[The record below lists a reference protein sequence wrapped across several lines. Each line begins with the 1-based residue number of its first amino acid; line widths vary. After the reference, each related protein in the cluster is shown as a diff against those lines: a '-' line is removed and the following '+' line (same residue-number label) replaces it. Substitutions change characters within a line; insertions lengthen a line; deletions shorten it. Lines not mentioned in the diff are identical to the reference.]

1 VSEQIERR
9 GQLGTAVGRL
19 RRMLEIRAVEE
30 AIQVLF
36 NEGHVRGSTH
46 LSIGQEAVSVG
57 IASATRPTDL
67 FSCTYRGHGAA
78 LALGVTPVEVLGEIC
93 GRTIGCAGGVG
104 GSMHLVGA
112 DVGLF
117 PTSAIVGGGIPIA
130 VGAALA
136 AQHRGTDTIAVSVC
150 GDGATNIG
158 AFHES
163 LNLAAIWALPV
174 VFVIENNLYGEYTRI
189 ELSTPVLDLATRAAA
204 YAMPAHIVD
213 GQDVDAVAA
222 AMAGAAEHARAGGGP
237 TLLEVKT
244 YRYSGHSKSDPG
256 TYRPPGELD
265 EWRQRDPID
274 LLSARLVES
283 NGATSGEVDDL
294 RTAVAADVKQAVAE
308 ALASVVPAQLALFAH
323 VFG

>member
-9 GQLGTAVGRL
+9 EQLATAMGRL

-57 IASATRPTDL
+57 IASATRPTDS

-78 LALGVTPVEVLGEIC
+78 LALGVTPLEVLGEIC

-136 AQHRGTDTIAVSVC
+136 AQHQGTDSIAVSVC

-189 ELSTPVLDLATRAAA
+189 ELSTPVLDLATRAAS

-222 AMAGAAEHARAGGGP
+222 AMSGAAQHARSGGGP

-265 EWRQRDPID
+265 EWRRRDPIEIE
-274 LLSARLVES
+274 SARILEAAA
-283 NGATSGEVDDL
+283 ATAGEIDDL
-294 RTAVAADVKQAVAE
+294 RAAVDGDVKQAVAD
-308 ALASVVPAQLALFAH
+308 ALASEAPGEQAIFEH

>member
-1 VSEQIERR
+1 VSVQIERR
-9 GQLGTAVGRL
+9 EQLVTAVGRL

-136 AQHRGTDTIAVSVC
+136 AQHQGTDTIAVSVC

-189 ELSTPVLDLATRAAA
+189 ELSTPVLDLAARAAS

-265 EWRQRDPID
+265 EWRRRDPIEI
-274 LLSARLVES
+274 LSARLVES
-283 NGATSGEVDDL
+283 GAATAGEIDDL
-294 RTAVAADVKQAVAE
+294 RTAVAADVKQAVAD
-308 ALASVVPAQLALFAH
+308 ALASEAPGEQAIFEH